1 MSSLLGLTLIAVVIT
16 AGIVMLL
23 ENDGYDS
30 FPNVLLQIIS
40 VPLMTLWG
48 LSWIL
53 SLLS

>member
-23 ENDGYDS
+23 ENGGDTS
-30 FPNVLLQIIS
+30 FPHVLLQIIWI
-40 VPLMTLWG
+40 PLMTLWG
-48 LSWIL
+48 LSWIF